1 MKNKIVRIVLAL
13 IAVISVFIAF
23 LFVEDSTYDEIK
35 PEADKVENRKA
46 MMITWEASN
55 LDVFWKDYETEIH
68 PVING
73 LHQKGLINEVLPF
86 HHEPLHY
93 QNSEQKWTNIV
104 VLMLRDSESMAEVH
118 TSLISAI
125 EKSSIQK
132 NFRALDFMRL
142 QRGLDMFYPIN
153 NGLAREAKMNQN
165 IEYLFSDPEARK
177 DYYEDQYLFSGPAM
191 RDLHHRDKAG
201 RFVGFELEKRLASSE
216 SMPEWDLIHII
227 GFTTWQ
233 EIKAAPFFYSTW
245 NKHAERAFGEGMT
258 LEKKVAEWNE
268 IRTNVKSPTIQK
280 AVMTLRKN

>member
-1 MKNKIVRIVLAL
+1 MEKKIEFRMVRKLVRLH
-13 IAVISVFIAF
+13 
-23 LFVEDSTYDEIK
+23 DEIK
-35 PEADKVENRKA
+35 TEADKVENRKA

-55 LDVFWKDYETEIH
+55 LDAFWKDYETEIH

-73 LHQKGLINEVLPF
+73 LHEKGLINEVFPF

-93 QNSEQKWTNIV
+93 QNSEQKWTNII

-142 QRGLDMFYPIN
+142 QRGLDMFYPLN
-153 NGLAREAKMNQN
+153 DGLAREAKMNQT

-177 DYYEDQYLFSGPAM
+177 DYYEDQYVFSGPAM

-201 RFVGFELEKRLASSE
+201 RFVGFELEKRLVSSE